1 MRLGQCRDER
11 GVYAILYGLLTLTF
25 LGVASIVV
33 DLALMREG
41 RASTRSATDSAVVA
55 AASALNPLDPSKTD
69 PRKACLTAWKYLLA
83 GIDDLHDG
91 SSTCAALPVPA
102 VGGVCSSTTD
112 PVAAAS
118 TGSRYTVRITWPV
131 LDTSSLMTDP
141 DVAPG
146 SVSQAIDTS
155 FDGDNPCDR
164 IGVEVVRTSPMM
176 FAGALGFGD
185 AAIKSASV
193 GRAIEKGESKDVI
206 AALNILEPTECGAL
220 MTSGQGSILVS
231 GVGEQA
237 GYIAVESD
245 GRSSGS
251 TCNGQVATIEAASNS
266 LNFIRADGPDG
277 PGTGLIQSYALNPSP
292 TGNPT
297 KAYNSGPITPTP
309 TRLTE
314 RYGPQPVLDIFDCA
328 TASCGP
334 GGDDW
339 ITQLEAAYGGD
350 AVPNAPWPTSA
361 SLAAFRTL
369 PGDPLVPD
377 FTCNTNSSTPPI
389 VVPPGNW
396 YVDCPGGF
404 KISGLVVFQGGH
416 VVTSGPVELGSN
428 SACLAVNTPVSVASP
443 ACPTSDKADAVG
455 EIDTTSPP
463 PTGDTILY
471 IRSGRLY
478 KVSQAQLYLPQ
489 TFTYLEDGWTDLA
502 GGSGA
507 LLMTTPLA
515 TTCGLD
521 ETCRNRHFRRLVLWS
536 ESDEQHDI
544 GGQSAL
550 VLRGVLYTP
559 NALSTFTGQAGQ
571 QQADAQFWTRK
582 LEVKGQGT
590 LVMAADPDAAIS
602 RPLLGVSLIR

>member
-1 MRLGQCRDER
+1 MNRGGRSQRRDER
-11 GVYAILYGLLTLTF
+11 GVYAILYGLLTVTF
-25 LGVASIVV
+25 LAVAAMVV

-41 RASTRSATDSAVVA
+41 RATTRSASDSAVVA
-55 AASALNPLDPSKTD
+55 AASSLNPLDPSKAD
-69 PRKACLTAWKYLLA
+69 PRKACQTAWKYLLA

-91 SSTCAALPVPA
+91 TSTCSAFPVA
-102 VGGVCSSTTD
+102 TVGGVCVSTTG
-112 PVAAAS
+112 PIVAAS
-118 TGSRYTVRITWPV
+118 TGSRYTVRVTWPV
-131 LDTSSLMTDP
+131 LDSSSLMTDP

-146 SVSQAIDTS
+146 SVTQSIDTS
-155 FDGDNPCDR
+155 FDGENACDR
-164 IGVEVVRTSPMM
+164 IGVEVVRTTSMK
-176 FAGALGFGD
+176 FAAALGFGE
-185 AAIKSASV
+185 ASIRSASV

-220 MTSGQGSILVS
+220 VTSGQGSIQVN
-231 GVGEQA
+231 GVGAQV
-237 GYIAVESD
+237 GFIAVESD
-245 GRSSGS
+245 GRTGGN
-251 TCNGQVATIEAASNS
+251 TCNGQGATIQAASNA

-277 PGTGLIQSYALNPSP
+277 PGTGLIQAYALNPSP
-292 TGNPT
+292 TGNPA
-297 KAYNSGPITPTP
+297 KAYNSGPIAPTP

-314 RYGPQPVLDIFDCA
+314 RYGTQPVLDIFDCA
-328 TASCGP
+328 SATCAP
-334 GGDDW
+334 GGDNW
-339 ITQLEAAYGGD
+339 ITQLEAAYGGVG
-350 AVPNAPWPTSA
+350 APPAPWPTTA
-361 SLAAFRTL
+361 SLGGFRTL

-389 VVPPGNW
+389 VVPAGNW
-396 YVDCPGGF
+396 YVDCPSGF
-404 KISGLVVFQGGH
+404 QISGLVVFQGGH

-428 SACLAVNTPVSVASP
+428 TACLAVNVPVSTKT
-443 ACPTSDKADAVG
+443 CPTTDTSPL
-455 EIDTTSPP
+455 IDTTDPP
-463 PTGDTILY
+463 PTGDTVLY

-489 TFTYLEDGWTDLA
+489 TFTYLQNGWTDLA

-515 TTCGLD
+515 TSCGLD
-521 ETCRNRHFRRLVLWS
+521 DTCRNRHFRRLVLWS
-536 ESDEQHDI
+536 EGMNQHDI

-550 VLRGVLYTP
+550 ALRGVLYTP
-559 NALSTFTGQAGQ
+559 NALSTFSGQAGQ